1 MKTVFALPLI
11 LAACAPALPRCD
23 LRIPPECRAE
33 DRDCTC
39 ERPTSNLPDTA
50 RGEAEPRET
59 VRPEPEKPDHE
70 GEHHDPEPHRVSD
83 EAAHDAWKER
93 NGL

>member
-1 MKTVFALPLI
+1 MKPLI
-11 LAACAPALPRCD
+11 ITAALALSACAVPCPQEQIVCDPAAKLC
-23 LRIPPECRAE
+23 I
-33 DRDCTC
+33 C
-39 ERPTSNLPDTA
+39 ERPTSSLPDTA

-70 GEHHDPEPHRVSD
+70 GEHHDPEPHRVD
-83 EAAHDAWKER
+83 NEAAHDAWQER